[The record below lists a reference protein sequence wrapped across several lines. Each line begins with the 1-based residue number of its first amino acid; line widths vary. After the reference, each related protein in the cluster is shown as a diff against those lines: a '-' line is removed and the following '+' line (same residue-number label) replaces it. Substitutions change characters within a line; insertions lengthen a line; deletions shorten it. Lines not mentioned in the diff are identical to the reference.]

1 MPVRLIAMD
10 MDGTLLDSRPYRIPE
25 ENVKVLR
32 MASER
37 GIHLALCS
45 GRVPDDAMFFA
56 VDAGLNMTVLGENGG
71 CRLDRPMGEIKD
83 SHMLTPELGLRLLSI
98 LESTGCICGVFREN
112 ELAVSRLEKDHSRAD
127 VMWGANVLRKGS
139 RGSITYG
146 EDAVQSLAGRGCN
159 KIVVVDEDDTGDLP
173 SILPALKEIMPE
185 LSLSSSWRNNLEFN
199 PKGANKGAAVTAL
212 AKDLHIPMSDVMTIG
227 DNDNDVS
234 MLECAGWSVAM
245 GNANAGAM
253 AAAKFVTLK
262 NTEYGV
268 AEAIR
273 ALAFGEEREGVRRK

>member
-10 MDGTLLDSRPYRIPE
+10 MDGTLLDGRPYRIPE
-25 ENVKVLR
+25 ENVKALR

-56 VDAGLNMTVLGENGG
+56 VDAGLDMTVLGENGG
-71 CRLDRPMGEIKD
+71 CRLDHPLGEIRD
-83 SHMLTPELGLRLLSI
+83 SHMLAPDLACRLLEA
-98 LESTGCICGVFREN
+98 LEATGFLCGVFREN
-112 ELAVSRLEKDHSRAD
+112 ELAVSQLEKDHSRAD
-127 VMWGANVLRKGS
+127 IMWGANVLRKGS

-146 EDAVQSLAGRGCN
+146 KNATRSLAERGCN
-159 KIVVVDEDDTGDLP
+159 KIVVVDEDDGGELP
-173 SILPALKEIMPE
+173 KILPTLQPLMDQ

-199 PKGANKGAAVTAL
+199 PKGADKGAAVTAL
-212 AKDLHIPMSDVMTIG
+212 AKDLQIPMSDVMTIG

-234 MLECAGWSVAM
+234 MLRCAGWSVAM
-245 GNANAGAM
+245 GNANTNAM

-273 ALAFGEEREGVRRK
+273 ALALGEEREGVRRR